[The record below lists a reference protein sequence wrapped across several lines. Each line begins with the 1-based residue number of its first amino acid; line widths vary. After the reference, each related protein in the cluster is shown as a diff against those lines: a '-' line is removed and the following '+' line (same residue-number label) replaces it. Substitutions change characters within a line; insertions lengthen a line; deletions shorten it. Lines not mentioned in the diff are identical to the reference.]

1 MKDLNTY
8 TLKNGTIVH
17 YIEAD
22 RFKTVNF
29 TVNITMPLKRPDVT
43 YNSLILPVLKRG
55 CAKYP
60 ITKDL
65 NIYLDD
71 LYGANVSYG
80 IKKRGNYQVLS
91 INFNTVAD
99 KYAPEVLPFEKLL
112 IVAGEILFNP
122 LIENNGFK
130 KEYVDREKE
139 NLKQYIESII
149 NDKKEYAKLRLINE
163 MYSSE
168 AYGIISS
175 GYVDDLDEINPQSLY
190 AHYKKILKSASFEIF
205 VTGPVNKVFC
215 DEFIKNN
222 FEFHKEEFIYSPTD
236 FGDYRKQ
243 IKYVLEDANITQGKL
258 TIGMRTNVTIDSP
271 LYYAMT
277 IMNNLYGGS
286 VHSKLFLNV
295 REKMSLAYYAGSM
308 YDSYKGLIL
317 VSSGIEFKNYVVARD
332 EICKQLE
339 DMKAG
344 RITKEEFENGK
355 KYLLDFV
362 RSMKDSQAALVAEH
376 LRGHVLNI
384 NFTLDEQLKIIE
396 AITVEKVIAVAKK
409 VALDTVYFLKG
420 LEG

>member
-149 NDKKEYAKLRLINE
+149 NDKKEYAKIRLINE

-205 VTGPVNKVFC
+205 VTGPVNKVFWLPFS
-215 DEFIKNN
+215 DFYMKIKRA
-222 FEFHKEEFIYSPTD
+222 D
-236 FGDYRKQ
+236 VG
-243 IKYVLEDANITQGKL
+243 V
-258 TIGMRTNVTIDSP
+258 
-271 LYYAMT
+271 
-277 IMNNLYGGS
+277 
-286 VHSKLFLNV
+286 
-295 REKMSLAYYAGSM
+295 
-308 YDSYKGLIL
+308 
-317 VSSGIEFKNYVVARD
+317 
-332 EICKQLE
+332 
-339 DMKAG
+339 
-344 RITKEEFENGK
+344 
-355 KYLLDFV
+355 
-362 RSMKDSQAALVAEH
+362 
-376 LRGHVLNI
+376 
-384 NFTLDEQLKIIE
+384 
-396 AITVEKVIAVAKK
+396 
-409 VALDTVYFLKG
+409 
-420 LEG
+420 